1 MIAVVRL
8 LVELQHEEEV
18 AQLSDLKLWRLLAVD
33 DAGAGG
39 RSRFSLQEKV
49 IEANVG
55 YSSNDIKG
63 HREPVLTKAFIRP
76 LVSAKKSKSDFLSY
90 KK

>member
-39 RSRFSLQEKV
+39 RSRFSLQVKV

-55 YSSNDIKG
+55 CSG
-63 HREPVLTKAFIRP
+63 HMKIHMKKIETTKAFIRGFS
-76 LVSAKKSKSDFLSY
+76 VD
-90 KK
+90 